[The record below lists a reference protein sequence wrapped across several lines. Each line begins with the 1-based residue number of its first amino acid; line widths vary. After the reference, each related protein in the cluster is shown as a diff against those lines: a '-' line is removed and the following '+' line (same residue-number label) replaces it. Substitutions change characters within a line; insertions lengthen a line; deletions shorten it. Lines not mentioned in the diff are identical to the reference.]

1 MLFLAGV
8 PGALK
13 RLKDRLVPSGT
24 TETLTDAR
32 MLKLDNLDA
41 TVASRAPS
49 STALSTATW
58 TPTKAGYLDAAISSV
73 KMKGQVNMVRDTAVT
88 AAAMGAFANELKGY
102 GAGYSA
108 PATMNA
114 AQYYELL
121 SVTAA
126 GWLYLVVTHRESGF
140 SSGTLATRITID
152 GDVWDVVTDT
162 GSATALYG
170 HVAHGVRS
178 GDSKVIMPIPV
189 RFETSLKV
197 EIASSVAQSSS
208 SKAASRILYS
218 LDT

>member
-58 TPTKAGYLDAAISSV
+58 TPAKAGYLDAAISSV
-73 KMKGQVNMVRDTAVT
+73 KMKGQVNMVRDTAVP
-88 AAAMGAFANELKGY
+88 AAAMGAFANELEGY

-152 GDVWDVVTDT
+152 GDVWDVITDG
-162 GSATALYG
+162 GSTTALYG

-178 GDSKVIMPIPV
+178 SDGKVIMPIPV
-189 RFETSLKV
+189 RFDTSLKV
-197 EIASSVAQSSS
+197 EIASSVSQSTSS
-208 SKAASRILYS
+208 RAASRILYS

>member
-58 TPTKAGYLDAAISSV
+58 TGTKAGYLDAAISSV

-88 AAAMGAFANELKGY
+88 STDVGSLALLDFLGAKY
-102 GAGYSA
+102 DA
-108 PATMNA
+108 PATMGA
-114 AQYYELL
+114 GTYYELL

-126 GWLYLVVTHRESGF
+126 GWLYVVVTGRNSGF
-140 SSGTLATRITID
+140 SSGTLSTRITID
-152 GDVWDVVTDT
+152 GDVWDVITDT
-162 GSATALYG
+162 VSTTLGQG
-170 HVAHGVRS
+170 HVAHGAMS
-178 GDSKVIMPIPV
+178 GSVIMPIAT
-189 RFETSLKV
+189 RFDTSLKV